1 MKEIALIFV
10 LGLMFRSWLDPFP
23 TYKSSMSW
31 VDNKNVDVLAN
42 LASKIDVP
50 DELINVSMVKKILR
64 PTIVDLIL
72 ANPID

>member
-23 TYKSSMSW
+23 TSKSSMSW
-31 VDNKNVDVLAN
+31 ADNKNVDVLAN

-50 DELINVSMVKKILR
+50 DELFNVSMIKKILR